1 MDLPNFLTQWPSGEI
16 VVTGHRIGLY
26 SLMDLV
32 ERGFSSAEIREEFP
46 TLDLELI
53 GRVVE
58 FHETHRAQ
66 VDAYVLSIALT
77 LTSRSQRLGLA
88 PRCSGIRRLMAERA
102 ASGKSPA
109 DA

>member
-32 ERGFSSAEIREEFP
+32 ERGFSPAEIREEFP

-53 GRVVE
+53 RRVVE

-66 VDAYVLSIALT
+66 VDAYVPKYRADLDLQESAL
-77 LTSRSQRLGLA
+77 A
-88 PRCSGIRRLMAERA
+88 
-102 ASGKSPA
+102 
-109 DA
+109 